1 MKKLTFISLS
11 ALLFFTGCT
20 AASSLTDNQKR
31 SVGLVGGYIQG
42 CYQKGL
48 LSPDDYK
55 MASRAY
61 SEIINDSQKHMSII
75 SEGYEHA
82 IRDTD
87 SYNYNLCQ
95 AQLPNTLSDIYQ
107 YYARNRVTVTDVL
120 AGLNQVSESYQNHA
134 NQMLQ
139 ATSNNMYY
147 PQPDFS
153 NNSRKQTITA
163 NRIGNSTYFSDGS
176 SSMQIGNQAIHS
188 DGSSS
193 TVIGNSAYHSDGSS
207 SMRIGDNI
215 HNSNGSNCYVSGRTL
230 MCK

>member
-20 AASSLTDNQKR
+20 AASSLTDDQKR

-48 LSPDDYK
+48 LSEDDYSV
-55 MASRAY
+55 ARRAY

-95 AQLPNTLSDIYQ
+95 AQLPSTLSDIYQ
-107 YYARNRVTVTDVL
+107 YYARNRVTATDVL
-120 AGLNQVSESYQNHA
+120 TGLNQVSESYQDHA

-139 ATSNNMYY
+139 ASSKNMYY
-147 PQPDFS
+147 PQPTI
-153 NNSRKQTITA
+153 NSRPKRRTLNAQQ
-163 NRIGNSTYFSDGS
+163 IGDTTYFSDGTS
-176 SSMQIGNQAIHS
+176 WTRSGDNLIHS
-188 DGSSS
+188 NGTTSYISGGYIYNPDGSQ
-193 TVIGNSAYHSDGSS
+193 
-207 SMRIGDNI
+207 
-215 HNSNGSNCYVSGRTL
+215 CYMSYNTL
-230 MCK
+230 ICD

>member
-1 MKKLTFISLS
+1 MKKLIFTSLS
-11 ALLFFTGCT
+11 ALFLLTGCT
-20 AASSLTDNQKR
+20 AASSLTDDQKR

-48 LSPDDYK
+48 LSQDDYSLAN
-55 MASRAY
+55 MAY
-61 SEIINDSQKHMSII
+61 SEIINDSQKHLSII

-95 AQLPNTLSDIYQ
+95 AQLPKTLSDMYQ

-120 AGLNQVSESYQNHA
+120 AGLNQVSGSYQAHA

-147 PQPDFS
+147 PQPNFS

-163 NRIGNSTYFSDGS
+163 SQIGNSTYFSDGS

-207 SMRIGDNI
+207 SMRIGDNVY
-215 HNSNGSNCYVSGRTL
+215 NSNGSNCYISGRTVV
-230 MCK
+230 CK

>member
-20 AASSLTDNQKR
+20 AASSLTDDQKR

-48 LSPDDYK
+48 LSEGDYSV
-55 MASRAY
+55 ARRAY

-95 AQLPNTLSDIYQ
+95 AQLPSSLSNIYQ

-120 AGLNQVSESYQNHA
+120 TGLNQVSESYQDHA

-139 ATSNNMYY
+139 ASSKNMYY
-147 PQPDFS
+147 PQPTI
-153 NNSRKQTITA
+153 NSRPKRRTLNAQQ
-163 NRIGNSTYFSDGS
+163 IGDTTYFSDGTS
-176 SSMQIGNQAIHS
+176 WTRSGDNLIHS
-188 DGSSS
+188 NGTTSYISGGYIYNPDGSQ
-193 TVIGNSAYHSDGSS
+193 
-207 SMRIGDNI
+207 
-215 HNSNGSNCYVSGRTL
+215 CYMSYNTL
-230 MCK
+230 ICD